1 MLKKLEVLLHRNVRK
16 ILKITITMVIDEK
29 SRMNPFKTVL
39 QYSNHPV
46 PASEAKTHLHPES
59 GQELRIPNPHS
70 VSHSVV

>member
-1 MLKKLEVLLHRNVRK
+1 
-16 ILKITITMVIDEK
+16 MVIDEK

-70 VSHSVV
+70 ASHSVV